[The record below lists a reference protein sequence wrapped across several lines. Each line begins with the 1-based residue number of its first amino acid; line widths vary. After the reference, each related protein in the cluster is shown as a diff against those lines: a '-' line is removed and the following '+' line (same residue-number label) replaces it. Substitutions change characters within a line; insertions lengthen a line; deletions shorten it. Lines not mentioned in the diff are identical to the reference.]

1 MKEIL
6 SLNQMALTN
15 GEIYRKDKSELDE
28 QLVKDKYTLDAMQ
41 SENRELQD
49 AKVHLENEKEQLYT
63 KLRS

>member
-1 MKEIL
+1 
-6 SLNQMALTN
+6 MALTN